1 MNRVMPESK
10 EKNAMNAAA
19 RKIRMGFVGGGEGA
33 FIAQAHRQAA
43 GLDGRFALTCG
54 AFSRDPQNNQRTA
67 AALGLPAERCYDSWQ
82 TLLAAESALPA
93 DQRMELLVIVT
104 PNHLHAPI
112 AEQALRSG
120 FHVFSEKPAALNL
133 AEVQAL
139 RDTVA
144 RSQRIYGLAHTYL
157 GYPMVWQAREMVA
170 SGAIGEL
177 RKVLVEYPQGWLS
190 TDVAGQGN
198 KQAGW
203 RDNPEQSGIGGCIGD
218 IGTHAFS
225 LAEFVAGQQIRFISA
240 MLGSHVSGRQ
250 LDDDASMLFKMS
262 DGASGV
268 LIASQVCAGEENPLK
283 IRLYGDK
290 GGLEWR
296 QEEPASLIHRP
307 LNEPMRVLRSGVGQ
321 AWLCAAATQRMR
333 LPAGHPEGYLEA
345 MANLYGDLAQA
356 ILKGSNGPGAPG
368 VPGIDTGWRGM
379 AFIETALINHHGAAK
394 WSEIPDLPTGAAS

>member
-1 MNRVMPESK
+1 MI
-10 EKNAMNAAA
+10 AAA

-43 GLDGRFALTCG
+43 GLDGRFELVCG
-54 AFSRDPQNNQRTA
+54 AFSRDAQNNQRSG
-67 AALGLPAERCYDSWQ
+67 AALGLPAQRCYDSWQ
-82 TLLAAESALPA
+82 DMLAAESMLSP

-112 AEQALRSG
+112 ASAALSAG

-139 RDTVA
+139 ERVVS
-144 RSQRIYGLAHTYL
+144 RSQRIYALAHTYL
-157 GYPMVWQAREMVA
+157 GYAMVWQAREMVA
-170 SGAIGEL
+170 SGVIGRL

-198 KQAGW
+198 KQADW

-225 LAEFVAGQQIRFISA
+225 LAEFIAGQPIQFISA
-240 MLGSHVSGRQ
+240 MLGSHFGSRQ
-250 LDDDASMLFKMS
+250 LDDDAAMLFKMA

-307 LNEPMRVLRSGVGQ
+307 LNEPLRVLRSGLGQ
-321 AWLCAAATQRMR
+321 AWLCEAATRRMR

-356 ILKGSNGPGAPG
+356 ILAGTSGPDAPG
-368 VPGIDTGWRGM
+368 VPGIATGLRGM
-379 AFIETALINHHGAAK
+379 AFIETAIANHRGDAK
-394 WSEIPDLPTGAAS
+394 WSEIPRQSIGASAHEN